1 MYSVPETPW
10 HVVVTDTSRHFYFN
24 SATKAAVWQITDTDG
39 QLSEKIDWDR
49 LAVLF
54 AKSRGWAP
62 REKPSDEKRESM
74 KKQAEEVPEKEA
86 DGEPE
91 EEPEELESEEYVEPE
106 VPHDLIGSIVA
117 DSGPVEE
124 EKEQEE
130 ETQHGGLGLL
140 QGYGS
145 DSEAS
150 ASEAE
155 RSPEGEAERSSEGEA
170 EKSSEGE
177 TEKSQKKEVSEDDE
191 DINAGL
197 ELGLLDD
204 EDQDDYRKAF
214 KELLTEHQS
223 AFSIYDPWF
232 VVAEELISLLAQE
245 PAFYSLLDGTKEALF
260 NEWVAEA
267 DGKNISKKN
276 TFPTPTLLYYQ
287 SIQEHKSEIR
297 KLPYV
302 QFKEQFPIES
312 DIEEPDKLYRTLRA
326 TLVDFAEYEK
336 KLKNGGYKG
345 ENLKVKRVAEFV
357 ALEAKEMNL
366 AKEEYELQAEL
377 FFDKWVDL
385 CNHFDLP
392 RETVESPVNFILGDE
407 KRYLC
412 YRDALR

>member
-1 MYSVPETPW
+1 MAAGNAQFVYSVPETPW

-39 QLSEKIDWDR
+39 QLSEKIEWDR

-54 AKSRGWAP
+54 AKSRGWVP
-62 REKPSDEKRESM
+62 PKKPLNEKKENT
-74 KKQAEEVPEKEA
+74 KKQQGRIPEKEA
-86 DGEPE
+86 D
-91 EEPEELESEEYVEPE
+91 EEPEEDSETEEYVQPE

-117 DSGPVEE
+117 ESGPVEE
-124 EKEQEE
+124 EKGEDESEE
-130 ETQHGGLGLL
+130 GETHHGGLGLL

-145 DSEAS
+145 DSDEAND
-150 ASEAE
+150 SEAE
-155 RSPEGEAERSSEGEA
+155 SSKGDEESDGEDL
-170 EKSSEGE
+170 
-177 TEKSQKKEVSEDDE
+177 V

-204 EDQDDYRKAF
+204 EDQDSSKTAF
-214 KELLTEHQS
+214 KELLSQHQG

-232 VVAEELISLLAQE
+232 LVAEELVTLLAQE
-245 PAFYSLLDGTKEALF
+245 PAFYSLLDETKEAVF

-267 DGKNISKKN
+267 DGNSAAKSSM
-276 TFPTPTLLYYQ
+276 FPTPTLLYYQ
-287 SIQEHKSEIR
+287 AIQEHKSEIR

-312 DIEEPDKLYRTLRA
+312 DVEEPDKLYRALRA
-326 TLVDFAEYEK
+326 TLVDFAEHEK
-336 KLKNGGYKG
+336 TLKKGGYKG

-357 ALEAKEMNL
+357 ALETKELNL

-377 FFDKWVDL
+377 FFDKWMDL
-385 CNHFDLP
+385 CNHFALP

-412 YRDALR
+412 YKDALKEL

>member
-1 MYSVPETPW
+1 MAAGNAQFVYSVPETPW
-10 HVVVTDTSRHFYFN
+10 HVVITDTSRHFYFN

-62 REKPSDEKRESM
+62 QKKPLNEKQENS
-74 KKQAEEVPEKEA
+74 KKQEERIPEREAEN
-86 DGEPE
+86 EPE
-91 EEPEELESEEYVEPE
+91 EDSESEEYVQPE

-117 DSGPVEE
+117 ESGPLEE
-124 EKEQEE
+124 EKREDENEE
-130 ETQHGGLGLL
+130 DEKDEGETHRGGLGLL

-145 DSEAS
+145 DSDEGND
-150 ASEAE
+150 SE
-155 RSPEGEAERSSEGEA
+155 EGSLKDEVESLKSDGEDA
-170 EKSSEGE
+170 
-177 TEKSQKKEVSEDDE
+177 

-204 EDQDDYRKAF
+204 EDQDSSKTAF
-214 KELLTEHQS
+214 KELLSQHKS

-232 VVAEELISLLAQE
+232 LVAEELVTVLAQE
-245 PAFYSLLDGTKEALF
+245 PAFYSLLDETKEAVF

-267 DGKNISKKN
+267 DGNGTSKSS

-287 SIQEHKSEIR
+287 AIQEHKSEIR

-302 QFKEQFPIES
+302 QFKEQFPIDS
-312 DIEEPDKLYRTLRA
+312 DVEEPDKLYRALRA
-326 TLVDFAEYEK
+326 TLVDFAEHEK
-336 KLKNGGYKG
+336 ALKKGGYKG
-345 ENLKVKRVAEFV
+345 ENLKVRRVADFV
-357 ALEAKEMNL
+357 ALETKELNL
-366 AKEEYELQAEL
+366 VKEEYELQAEL
-377 FFDKWVDL
+377 FFDKWMDL

-407 KRYLC
+407 KRYFC
-412 YRDALR
+412 YKDAFR

>member
-1 MYSVPETPW
+1 MAAGNAQFVYSVPETPW

-62 REKPSDEKRESM
+62 REKPSNEKRESM

-91 EEPEELESEEYVEPE
+91 EEPEESESEEYVEPE

-117 DSGPVEE
+117 DSGPVEEETGPVEE

-150 ASEAE
+150 DSEAE
-155 RSPEGEAERSSEGEA
+155 RSPEGEAEKSPEGEA

-177 TEKSQKKEVSEDDE
+177 AEKSLKSEISEDDE

-204 EDQDDYRKAF
+204 EDQDDHRKVF

-267 DGKNISKKN
+267 DGKNASKKN

-302 QFKEQFPIES
+302 QFKEQFSIDS

-326 TLVDFAEYEK
+326 TLVDFAEHEK
-336 KLKNGGYKG
+336 TLKKGGYKG

-385 CNHFDLP
+385 CNHLICP
-392 RETVESPVNFILGDE
+392 GKPLKAR
-407 KRYLC
+407 
-412 YRDALR
+412 